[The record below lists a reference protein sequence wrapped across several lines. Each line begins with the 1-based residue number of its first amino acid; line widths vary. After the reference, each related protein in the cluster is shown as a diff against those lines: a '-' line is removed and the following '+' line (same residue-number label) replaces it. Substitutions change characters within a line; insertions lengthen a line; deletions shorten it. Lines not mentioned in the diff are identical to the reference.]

1 MKTTAAVLLACVFM
15 LAGWLMLAAL
25 LYGVLYVASQAR
37 QGVGMMHLLN
47 ALLIWV
53 LAPGFGGFLATFV
66 TPTVFKAVDPST
78 IATSFV
84 SVVVTLGV
92 VVGWLLLVRADDN
105 GGELGQFMLFLAQV
119 AAIVVG
125 ARTGGRAYVARNS

>member
-1 MKTTAAVLLACVFM
+1 
-15 LAGWLMLAAL
+15 MLAAL

-125 ARTGGRAYVARNS
+125 ARTGGRGYVARNS